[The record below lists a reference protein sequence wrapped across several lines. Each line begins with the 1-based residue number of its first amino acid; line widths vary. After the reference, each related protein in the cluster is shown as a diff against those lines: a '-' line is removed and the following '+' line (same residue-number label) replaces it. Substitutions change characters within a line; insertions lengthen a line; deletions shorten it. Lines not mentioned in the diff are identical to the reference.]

1 MEPER
6 ENKREDVEKA
16 GSSHVGFV
24 GETESLSEEHLQY
37 LLERHGTVDL
47 DPMPSM
53 DDADPY
59 NWPKHKKKINLAL
72 VAFHAMMATFTA
84 AAIQSAFVP
93 IALDLHVSVQRATY
107 LTALVIAILGGAPLF
122 WRPLANRYGRRP
134 IFLVSLLCSLVGNI
148 GCAKSPSYSTMALC
162 RAITAF
168 FISPAAAIGTAAV
181 SETFFKRE
189 RATYMGIWTI
199 MVTCGVPIAP
209 FIFGFVAERV
219 SYRWIYWVLA
229 MVNGAQFIL
238 YFLFGPETLYVRDID
253 GVPQPTHAALTKT
266 SYFSFHRIDPRPLTI
281 GDFIHP
287 FSYCLKPRVWGPA
300 MSYAMVFLWTG
311 IMPTI
316 LIPQIFPEKFGFN
329 TQQVGLQFLSVILG
343 SVIGEQLG
351 GRTSDRWMWR
361 RQRALGKAPP
371 PEYRLWLS
379 HFGFVLSII
388 GAVVFLVQVGN
399 AGTKWNIT
407 PLVGVTIASVG
418 NQLITTVLI
427 TYAVDCYRP
436 DAAAVGVFIVFVR
449 QVWGFIGP
457 FWLPNL
463 IAATSFNAT
472 AGIGAA
478 FIVVFSIIPI
488 ALLQAVT

>member
-1 MEPER
+1 MER
-6 ENKREDVEKA
+6 ENRTEDVEKA
-16 GSSHVGFV
+16 GSSH
-24 GETESLSEEHLQY
+24 GETESLSEEHRQY
-37 LLERHGTVDL
+37 LLQRHGTVEL

-59 NWPKHKKKINLAL
+59 NWPKRKKEINLAL
-72 VAFHAMMATFTA
+72 IAFHAMMATFTA

-107 LTALVIAILGGAPLF
+107 LTRARHRHP
-122 WRPLANRYGRRP
+122 RRRP
-134 IFLVSLLCSLVGNI
+134 ALL
-148 GCAKSPSYSTMALC
+148 APSCEPLRPATDLPRFPPLQPRRQYRL
-162 RAITAF
+162 
-168 FISPAAAIGTAAV
+168 PAAAIGTAVV
-181 SETFFKRE
+181 SEMFFKRE

-229 MVNGAQFIL
+229 MINGVQFIL
-238 YFLFGPETLYVRDID
+238 YFLFGPETLCVRDAD
-253 GVPQPTHAALTKT
+253 GAPKPTHSVTK
-266 SYFSFHRIDPRPLTI
+266 SLYFSFHRIDPRPLTI

-287 FSYCLKPRVWGPA
+287 LSYVIKPRVWVPA
-300 MSYAMVFLWTG
+300 MSYAMVFLWAG

-316 LIPQIFPEKFGFN
+316 LMPQIFPEKFGFN

-343 SVIGEQLG
+343 SVIGEQMG
-351 GRTSDRWMWR
+351 GRTSDWWMWR
-361 RQRALGKAPP
+361 RRRALGKAPP

-379 HFGFVLSII
+379 YSGFVLSII
-388 GAVVFLVQVGN
+388 GTVVFLVQVGN

-463 IAATSFNAT
+463 IAATSFNTT
-472 AGIGAA
+472 AGIAAA
-478 FIVVFSIIPI
+478 FIIVFSIIPI
-488 ALLQAVT
+488 ALLQAVA

>member
-1 MEPER
+1 
-6 ENKREDVEKA
+6 
-16 GSSHVGFV
+16 
-24 GETESLSEEHLQY
+24 
-37 LLERHGTVDL
+37 
-47 DPMPSM
+47 M

-59 NWPKHKKKINLAL
+59 NWPKRKKAINLAL
-72 VAFHAMMATFTA
+72 IAFHAMMATFTA

-148 GCAKSPSYSTMALC
+148 GCAKSPSYGTMGLC

-168 FISPAAAIGTAAV
+168 FISPAAAIGTA
-181 SETFFKRE
+181 RE
-189 RATYMGIWTI
+189 LATYMGIWTI
-199 MVTCGVPIAP
+199 MATCGVPIAP
-209 FIFGFVAERV
+209 FIFGFVAERL

-229 MVNGAQFIL
+229 MVNGVQFIL
-238 YFLFGPETLYVRDID
+238 YFLFGPETLCVRDTD
-253 GVPQPTHAALTKT
+253 DARKPTHTDLAKPL
-266 SYFSFHRIDPRPLTI
+266 YFSFHRIDLRPLTI
-281 GDFIHP
+281 SDFLRP
-287 FSYCLKPRVWGPA
+287 LSYVTKRRIWVPA
-300 MSYAMVFLWTG
+300 MSYAMVFLWAS

-316 LIPQIFPEKFGFN
+316 LIPQIFPEKFGFKP
-329 TQQVGLQFLSVILG
+329 QQVGLQFLSVILG
-343 SVIGEQLG
+343 SVIGEQMG
-351 GRTSDRWMWR
+351 GRMSDWWMWR
-361 RQRALGKAPP
+361 RHRALGKAPP

-379 HFGFVLSII
+379 YSGFVLSIV
-388 GAVVFLVQVGN
+388 GTVVFLVQVGN

-463 IAATSFNAT
+463 IAATSFNTT
-472 AGIGAA
+472 AGIAAA

-488 ALLQAVT
+488 ALLQAVA